1 MPKLKINLPC
11 KVSELES
18 KIRAYCEQNGCFD
31 TAVAT
36 VNILQAVESYDRIS
50 CLEIYNPQKDSA
62 Q

>member
-1 MPKLKINLPC
+1 MPKLKIQLPC

-31 TAVAT
+31 TAVAI
-36 VNILQAVESYDRIS
+36 VNTFQTVESYDRITH
-50 CLEIYNPQKDSA
+50 LEIYIPKKDSA